1 MLDEFSHSTKSS
13 YHHFTSNGKGLGF
26 DDEELT
32 LQFHQSL
39 QTLLVAALVKL
50 LESEFHHKVVH
61 HALADRDDDS
71 DFVFKV
77 PKLVLVEFHHA
88 DADTDAALIFHH
100 RLVVL
105 EVHNRFVDH
114 TLDAD
119 IEADL
124 VVQFHIV
131 ALLEFHIVALLELH
145 NVAALP

>member
-77 PKLVLVEFHHA
+77 PKLVLVEFHHTL

-131 ALLEFHIVALLELH
+131 ALLELH

>member
-1 MLDEFSHSTKSS
+1 MLDEFNHSTKSS
-13 YHHFTSNGKGLGF
+13 YHHFTSSAKGLGF
-26 DDEELT
+26 DDDELT

-39 QTLLVAALVKL
+39 HASLVAALVKL

-61 HALADRDDDS
+61 HALTDRDDDS

-77 PKLVLVEFHHA
+77 PKLVLVEFHHTL

-105 EVHNRFVDH
+105 EVHNRFVDD

-131 ALLEFHIVALLELH
+131 ALLELH